1 MCCKKWQSLASIPL
15 YIYLGAGK
23 HPSPLEKPKTISPN
37 DYLTVGF
44 YRIKKYCSDQK
55 LLRFKDCSTR
65 TSVTSCQPPIYL
77 GAGKHPS
84 PLEKPKTISPNDYLT
99 VGFYRIKKYCS
110 DQKLLRFKDCS
121 TRTSVTSC
129 QPPIYRYFQ
138 RVHIWVLASTRAL
151 LKNQKLLVLMIT

>member
-1 MCCKKWQSLASIPL
+1 MSVKWQH
-15 YIYLGAGK
+15 LGAGK
-23 HPSPLEKPKTISPN
+23 HPSPLEKSKAISPN

-65 TSVTSCQPPIYL
+65 TSVTSCQPPIYRYFQRVHL

-138 RVHIWVLASTRAL
+138 RVHIDR
-151 LKNQKLLVLMIT
+151 

>member
-1 MCCKKWQSLASIPL
+1 MA
-15 YIYLGAGK
+15 
-23 HPSPLEKPKTISPN
+23 
-37 DYLTVGF
+37 F
-44 YRIKKYCSDQK
+44 
-55 LLRFKDCSTR
+55 
-65 TSVTSCQPPIYL
+65 VTDL

-138 RVHIWVLASTRAL
+138 RVHIDRYRVYRDHVVCVEVFSHIFQDR
-151 LKNQKLLVLMIT
+151 QMIKPTHER

>member
-1 MCCKKWQSLASIPL
+1 MANKIMIVSKFIQSNQLL
-15 YIYLGAGK
+15 LLR
-23 HPSPLEKPKTISPN
+23 HPSNFKRARICKPAMA
-37 DYLTVGF
+37 F
-44 YRIKKYCSDQK
+44 
-55 LLRFKDCSTR
+55 
-65 TSVTSCQPPIYL
+65 VTDL

-138 RVHIWVLASTRAL
+138 RVHIDR
-151 LKNQKLLVLMIT
+151 